1 MGWCILSKFKW
12 FIILF
17 ELSLSV
23 CLGPHAHLAA
33 LGPTLVFPECTYI
46 LLHAHSLPD
55 LQDYVGSFQSSHGC
69 LFSPDIPLTFLT
81 GLCLFQPAG
90 FRSDQISR
98 SVVSDSLRPL
108 ELQHARPPC
117 PSSTPGVHSDSR
129 PSSQ

>member
-12 FIILF
+12 FIILS

-23 CLGPHAHLAA
+23 YIGPHAHLAA
-33 LGPTLVFPECTYI
+33 LGPTLVFPEFIYI

-55 LQDYVGSFQSSHGC
+55 LQEYVGSFQSSHGC

-90 FRSDQISR
+90 LGKCNTGFPNC
-98 SVVSDSLRPL
+98 LPL
-108 ELQHARPPC
+108 IAFLKN
-117 PSSTPGVHSDSR
+117 
-129 PSSQ
+129 